1 MNESTMINLQTVSR
15 CSKQLLD
22 IQTIFLCQQIR
33 GIKILLSPEKQTYK
47 PCFFQNLGGNYYSQ
61 HSQLFEHW
69 HGLLFNPDQSEQKSK
84 CSISVRNCFYRC
96 SSTDHLNL
104 TVWSL
109 FAKIWN
115 TLIIGVGD
123 GEEENDHIDWQG
135 YMECKI
141 YPPPPQGKWAPGK
154 KKIKNGFWEGKK
166 GRKRQ
171 AKRKNGIKITIFVK
185 ILKKYSK
192 KFEEKNNWSR
202 GRWRGEGWNDLK

>member
-135 YMECKI
+135 YIECKI
-141 YPPPPQGKWAPGK
+141 YPLPPKGNEHQERKLKMGFEREKRGGKDRQKGK
-154 KKIKNGFWEGKK
+154 ME
-166 GRKRQ
+166 
-171 AKRKNGIKITIFVK
+171 
-185 ILKKYSK
+185 
-192 KFEEKNNWSR
+192 
-202 GRWRGEGWNDLK
+202 